1 MADRPALSAIS
12 PSATGAGS
20 PSAAG
25 AGSPNAAGIGGA
37 LAQLRGRFGLYW
49 LAAITVAG
57 HRFWLLPLLPLAWP
71 GILAGTVLLGMR
83 EQSFEPAAAQNTLM
97 GMPMAV
103 LAVFLGVRIIAG
115 EADNRSLEIAY
126 TVPGGCDRVWRAKL
140 AGAVLLLLIAE
151 GLLALVAWFFFTP
164 FPLHALYG
172 ALQPAVFYLVLAMG
186 LATLF
191 RSEIA
196 GAMATAVVLAFNG
209 MITGFGNQQVRIS
222 PFWNP
227 LAAEGDPASLLAAA
241 VQNRIG
247 VALAILGLLAL
258 AFMRANRR
266 ERMLGG

>member
-1 MADRPALSAIS
+1 MNLARQVGGRLS
-12 PSATGAGS
+12 
-20 PSAAG
+20 
-25 AGSPNAAGIGGA
+25 
-37 LAQLRGRFGLYW
+37 LYW

-57 HRFWLLPLLPLAWP
+57 HRFWLLPLIPLAWP
-71 GILAGTVLLGMR
+71 GLLAGAGWVGLADD
-83 EQSFEPAAAQNTLM
+83 EFEPASAQGALIGLPLT
-97 GMPMAV
+97 V
-103 LAVFLGVRIIAG
+103 LAIFLGVRVIAG

-126 TVPGGCDRVWRAKL
+126 TVPGGCNRVWRAKL

-151 GLLALVAWFFFTP
+151 GLLGAVAWLFFTP

-172 ALQPAVFYLVLAMG
+172 ALQPAVFYMVLAMA

-196 GAMATAVVLAFNG
+196 GAMVTAVVLAFNG
-209 MITGFGNQQVRIS
+209 IISGFGQNQVRIS

-227 LAAEGDPASLLAAA
+227 LAAEGDAATLLAAA

-247 VALAILGLLAL
+247 VALATAGVLAL

-266 ERMLGG
+266 ERMLGD

>member
-1 MADRPALSAIS
+1 MADR
-12 PSATGAGS
+12 
-20 PSAAG
+20 
-25 AGSPNAAGIGGA
+25 GA
-37 LAQLRGRFGLYW
+37 LNLARQVGGHLSLYW

-57 HRFWLLPLLPLAWP
+57 HRFWLLPLIPLAWL
-71 GILAGTVLLGMR
+71 GLVGGAAWLGLADD
-83 EQSFEPAAAQNTLM
+83 EFEPASAQGALIGLPLT
-97 GMPMAV
+97 V
-103 LAVFLGVRIIAG
+103 LAVFLGVRVIAG

-126 TVPGGCDRVWRAKL
+126 TVPGGCNRVWRAKL

-151 GLLALVAWFFFTP
+151 GLLGTAAWLFFTP

-172 ALQPAVFYLVLAMG
+172 ALQPAVFYMVLAMA

-196 GAMATAVVLAFNG
+196 GAMVTAVVLAFNG
-209 MITGFGNQQVRIS
+209 LMSGFGVRQLRVS

-227 LAAEGDPASLLAAA
+227 LAAEGDAATLLAAA

-247 VALAILGLLAL
+247 VALATAGVLAL

-266 ERMLGG
+266 ERMLGD

>member
-1 MADRPALSAIS
+1 MADRAALDASPRMAAI
-12 PSATGAGS
+12 G
-20 PSAAG
+20 
-25 AGSPNAAGIGGA
+25 NAV
-37 LAQLRGRFGLYW
+37 AQLRGRLGLYR
-49 LAAITVAG
+49 LAAVTVAG
-57 HRFWLLPLLPLAWP
+57 HRFWLLPLLPLAWL
-71 GILAGTVLLGMR
+71 GVQAGAVVLGLAGQAFGP
-83 EQSFEPAAAQNTLM
+83 ESAQNTLI
-97 GMPMAV
+97 GLPLSV

-115 EADNRSLEIAY
+115 EADSRSLEIAY

-140 AGAVLLLLIAE
+140 AGAVLLLLVAE
-151 GLLALVAWFFFTP
+151 GLLAVATWFFFTP

-172 ALQPAVFYLVLAMG
+172 ALQPAVFYLVLSMG

-209 MITGFGNQQVRIS
+209 LFTGFGKQQVRIS

-227 LAAEGDPASLLAAA
+227 LAAEGDAATVLAAA

-247 VALAILGLLAL
+247 VALAVLGLLAL